1 MDTQILIIG
10 SGQILDE
17 AVSIAEATHP
27 IDAVHVL
34 EIHAP
39 DRFNFE
45 LPDLTA
51 YPADHWRLFVA
62 IDDRGL
68 NLSRHQLVA
77 GVKARGY
84 KLAKLTAPEAQVS
97 PTAVVGE
104 NALVGK
110 GAIIQRNSKLKLN
123 VFVRAWARVGE
134 GCQIGNGAFIDI
146 GATVGSDSEL
156 GDFVTVGAGVGVEA
170 NAKIGRYCELRRPRR
185 YGGQIPDK
193 TFYFDRFENP
203 VSIISPL

>member
-1 MDTQILIIG
+1 MDPQLLIIG

-27 IDAVHVL
+27 VGTVHAL

-45 LPDLTA
+45 LPDLTP
-51 YPADHWRLFVA
+51 YPADQWRLFVA

-84 KLAKLTAPEAQVS
+84 KLAKLTASEAQVS

-104 NALVGK
+104 NSLIGR
-110 GAIIQRNSKLKLN
+110 GAIIQRNTNLKLN
-123 VFVRAWARVGE
+123 VFVRAWARVCE
-134 GCQIGNGAFIDI
+134 NCQIGNGVFIDI
-146 GATVGSDSEL
+146 SATVGPESEL
-156 GDFVTVGAGVGVEA
+156 GDFVTVGSGASVDA
-170 NAKIGRYCELRRPRR
+170 NSKVGRYCELRRPRR